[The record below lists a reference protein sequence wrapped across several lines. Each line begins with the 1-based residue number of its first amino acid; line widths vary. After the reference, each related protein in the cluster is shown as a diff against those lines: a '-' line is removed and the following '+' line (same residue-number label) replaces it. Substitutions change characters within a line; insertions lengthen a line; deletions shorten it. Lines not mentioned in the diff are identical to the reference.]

1 MTVTFIGDADVLDWL
16 RSAAEDPAMEFWKF
30 TIETAID
37 DIERYRADL
46 NRIAEL
52 EALLREIDAK
62 VIFEAAVGDGTGN
75 DLQERVEAALG
86 IGSK

>member
-16 RSAAEDPAMEFWKF
+16 RSAAEDPTMEFWKF

-46 NRIAEL
+46 KAISSGDVVIMPSSMEHAEAMHLIAEKYISDN
-52 EALLREIDAK
+52 RK
-62 VIFEAAVGDGTGN
+62 
-75 DLQERVEAALG
+75 
-86 IGSK
+86 

>member
-16 RSAAEDPAMEFWKF
+16 RSAAEDPAVEFWKF

-46 NRIAEL
+46 KRIAEL
-52 EALLREIDAK
+52 EAALREIADHPAGG
-62 VIFEAAVGDGTGN
+62 VGCNPQSFVGIA
-75 DLQERVEAALG
+75 RKAL
-86 IGSK
+86 SV